1 MKKCLSILLALCP
14 LLTLPITAMAA
25 EGAPAIASLSID
37 GVSAAADDNGSLAA
51 IVPLDTALAGKSFS
65 MTASEAVSFVEDS
78 DPQTGELY
86 VADATTNEVT
96 LAFNLGSGSGGY
108 SITMSTTNGVVW
120 SGSFASTFDM
130 TMGEF
135 AQALSAAGATLKAGA
150 MKDADGNDSAA
161 YTFYCNQ
168 DADDV
173 QLVVCPE
180 NAPAY
185 DVTYWVK
192 YDASD
197 PVAAYTWKVP
207 AGAALYEPALS
218 LTSSQTLVGWYTDD
232 AMTQEATFGAAVNAD
247 TTLYAKVTTSVSG
260 SFATDFAE
268 GEAVLTISDATDWAS
283 FISLASQISPNQRV
297 VLATDI
303 DCGNAAYTTLTFAGD
318 FDGGNHTISNATF
331 AASNGNSGMFHTI
344 GAGQKVCNVTLS
356 NVTAQSASTY
366 AGVLAGAVS
375 GTEGNHA
382 LIQNVHVVNGSVSG
396 RSAGGIA
403 GYIFFADVKYCSST
417 GTAISG
423 LANGGGIGGISYGFI
438 SQSYSTTSPTAISFL
453 GGTAGGIVG
462 KNLEGGSITSC
473 WCTDSRIAGSS
484 TDATESKVLANATG
498 TSVFDG
504 VELESGKWFRIGSTL
519 PTLIK
524 PNCTYTFP
532 ADGNA

>member
-1 MKKCLSILLALCP
+1 MKKRCLSILLALCL

-25 EGAPAIASLSID
+25 EGAPAIASLSIA

-78 DPQTGELY
+78 APQTGELY
-86 VADATTNEVT
+86 VADATANEVT
-96 LAFNLGSGSGGY
+96 LAFNLSSGSDGY

-207 AGAALYEPALS
+207 AGSVLHEPALN
-218 LTSSQTLVGWYTDD
+218 LTSSQTLQGWYTDA
-232 AMTQEATFGAAVNAD
+232 AMTQSADFSAAVTAD
-247 TTLYAKVTTSVSG
+247 TALYGKVTTTASG
-260 SFATDFAE
+260 SFATDFANNE
-268 GEAVLTISDATDWAS
+268 PVLTIRNSTDWTS
-283 FISLASQISPNQRV
+283 FISLASQISSSQRV
-297 VLATDI
+297 VLDTNI
-303 DCGNAAYTTLTFAGD
+303 NCGGASYSPIIFAGD
-318 FDGGNHTISNATF
+318 FDGGNHMIMNATF
-331 AASNGNSGMFHTI
+331 TASNGNSGMFHTI
-344 GAGQKVCNVTLS
+344 GAGQKICNLTLR
-356 NVTAQSASTY
+356 NITAQNAGTY
-366 AGVLAGAVS
+366 AGILAGAVS

-382 LIQNVHVVNGSVSG
+382 LIQNVHVVGGSVSG

-403 GYIFFADVKYCSST
+403 GFIFWADVKYCSST
-417 GTAISG
+417 GTTISG
-423 LANGGGIGGISYGFI
+423 IANGGGIGGISYGFI
-438 SQSYSTTSPTAISFL
+438 SQSYSTTSPTALTIL
-453 GGTAGGIVG
+453 RGTAGGITG

-473 WCTDSRIAGSS
+473 WCTFDQIAGRN
-484 TDATESKVLANATG
+484 TDATMSYVLAEASEDSN
-498 TSVFDG
+498 F
-504 VELESGKWFRIGSTL
+504 STVNLDECWDINEGAL
-519 PTLIK
+519 PTLNK
-524 PNCTYTFP
+524 TACRYSWS
-532 ADGNA
+532 